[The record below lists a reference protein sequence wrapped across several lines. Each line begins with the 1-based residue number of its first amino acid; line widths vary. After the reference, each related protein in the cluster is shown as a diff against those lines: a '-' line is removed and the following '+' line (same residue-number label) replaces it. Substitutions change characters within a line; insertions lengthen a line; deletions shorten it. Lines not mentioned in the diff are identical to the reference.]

1 MSCGIL
7 WKIFIRHCVFCD
19 SLQGS
24 IFGNIQHTIFSATAI
39 VKSVANSK
47 KTKPF
52 FINIKILNNRPKISN
67 LLNNF

>member
-52 FINIKILNNRPKISN
+52 FINNQNFKQSPQN
-67 LLNNF
+67 L